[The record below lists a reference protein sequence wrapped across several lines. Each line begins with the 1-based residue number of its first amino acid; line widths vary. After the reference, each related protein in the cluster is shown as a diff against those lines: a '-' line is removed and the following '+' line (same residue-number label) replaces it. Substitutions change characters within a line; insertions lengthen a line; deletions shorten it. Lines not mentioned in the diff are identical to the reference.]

1 MLWTTRSNMELQKTP
16 VWEINLYIGD
26 DVYKFLTL
34 QTQSYYDEFDNYQE
48 KQPDGYIYTKKVEPW
63 T

>member
-1 MLWTTRSNMELQKTP
+1 MELEKTP

-26 DVYKFLTL
+26 DVFKFLTL

-48 KQPDGYIYTKKVEPW
+48 KEPDGYIYAKKGQ
-63 T
+63 